1 MKYVLDASV
10 AVKWVLPEPDSPQA
24 LTLEAEYRNQLQE
37 LLAPDTFPVE
47 VAHALTKAERR
58 SLLLPGEAALR
69 LARVLAYPPLLRS
82 YLPLLAKAVDLA
94 AQARIGVYD
103 CLYIVLARAEQCRVI
118 TADQRLLNTFPG
130 DTTPLGSLP

>member
-1 MKYVLDASV
+1 MKYALDASI
-10 AVKWVLPEPDSPQA
+10 AVKWVLPEPDSSNA
-24 LTLEAEYRNQLQE
+24 LALEADYRNQVHE

-58 SLLLPGEAALR
+58 KLLLPGEGATR
-69 LARVLAYPPLLRS
+69 LAHVLSYPPLLHR

-94 AQARIGVYD
+94 SQARIGVYD
-103 CLYIVLARAEQCRVI
+103 CLYVALARVEQCRVV

-130 DTTPLGSLP
+130 DTTALDSLP